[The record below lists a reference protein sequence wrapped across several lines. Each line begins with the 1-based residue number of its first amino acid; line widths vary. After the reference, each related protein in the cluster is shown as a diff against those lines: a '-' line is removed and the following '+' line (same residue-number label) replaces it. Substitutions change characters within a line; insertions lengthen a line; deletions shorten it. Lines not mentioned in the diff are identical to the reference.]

1 MSLPMREAPY
11 YNVVLPLSEVDVR
24 YRPFL
29 VKEQKN
35 MMIAGQTT
43 DEKTIF
49 EALNNMIKSVTD
61 GKVDVSKLPLADME
75 YLFLNI
81 RSKSV
86 GETTDMKMACN
97 ECNHINDVTLDL
109 RNIEI
114 IGVDEHSLN
123 VELDNDL
130 NVEMRYPTAKI
141 VQKISSLEAAE
152 QIKVVLRECMIRMHD
167 DENTYEFSDY
177 RDKEI
182 DDFIDNLSIP
192 EFNKLQQFYATIPYT
207 ILKTDFECVNCG
219 HKEEIVSRGLQ
230 DFF

>member
-1 MSLPMREAPY
+1 MREAPY
-11 YNVVLPLSEVDVR
+11 YNVVLPLSETDVR

-35 MMIAGQTT
+35 MMIAGQSE
-43 DEKTIF
+43 DEKAIF

-61 GKVDVSKLPLADME
+61 GKVDVSKIPLADME

-81 RSKSV
+81 RAKSV
-86 GETTDMKMACN
+86 GETTEMKMACN
-97 ECNHINDVTLDL
+97 ECTHVNDVTLDL
-109 RNIEI
+109 TNIEI
-114 IGVDEHSLN
+114 VGAEEHSLD

-141 VQKISSLEAAE
+141 VQKISSLESSE
-152 QIKVVLRECMIRMHD
+152 QIKVVLRECMVRMHD

-207 ILKTDFECVNCG
+207 ILKTEVVCANCE
-219 HKEEIVSRGLQ
+219 HEEVIISRGLQ